1 MQAAETLRYFEAE
14 QNELSVCTW
23 CKIVKKVCLIG
34 VRATILTLE
43 NKNKNRLQ
51 CWIASL
57 PVDIQY
63 RIVEK
68 SLLINFHYG
77 REFIQKEIALNVGL
91 LILLLCFCFLIW
103 SKLFRDTNITSILI

>member
-14 QNELSVCTW
+14 QNELSACTW

-51 CWIASL
+51 CWIAGL

-63 RIVEK
+63 RTVEE
-68 SLLINFHYG
+68 S
-77 REFIQKEIALNVGL
+77 
-91 LILLLCFCFLIW
+91 
-103 SKLFRDTNITSILI
+103 SD